1 MNSPAPKKQIGSS
14 TLELVQGDITALE
27 VDAIVNAANK
37 FLEHGGGVAL
47 AISRK
52 GGPIVQAESSAH
64 VAKHGYLETGQAVMT
79 SGGNLPAPHVIHT
92 VGPVWGEGDE
102 DIKLRSA
109 IRNSLALAD
118 EKGIQTIAFPA
129 ISTGIYHFPVDRAA
143 KLMLA
148 ETSDYLRG
156 KTSLQRV
163 IFCLYDDAT
172 FRVFEHAFGVL

>member
-1 MNSPAPKKQIGSS
+1 MKKQIGSS

-52 GGPIVQAESSAH
+52 GGPIIQAESSAH
-64 VAKHGYLETGQAVMT
+64 VAKHGYLETGQAVIT
-79 SGGNLPAPHVIHT
+79 SGGNLPAQHVIHT

-102 DIKLRSA
+102 DDKLRKA
-109 IRNSLALAD
+109 IRNSLTLAD
-118 EKGIQTIAFPA
+118 EQGIKTIAFPA
-129 ISTGIYHFPVDRAA
+129 VSTGIYHFPVARAA
-143 KLMLA
+143 QLMLT
-148 ETSDYLRG
+148 ETAAFLSG

-163 IFCLYDDAT
+163 IFCLYDEAT
-172 FRVFEHAFGVL
+172 FRVFEQAFMAL